1 MDEKIEIAA
10 TREDDG
16 FRLDVFLTR
25 HFPISRS
32 FAARLI
38 DEGRVMVD
46 GSVKRPSFKLKDG
59 MRVHGAYSLSGLNT
73 PLMACE
79 IPLDIIY
86 EDPSIVVINKPA
98 GLTVHPGAG
107 NVGCTLVNALLAKYP
122 EMRDVGD
129 PNRPGI
135 VHRLD
140 KLTSGVMVA
149 ARSSD
154 SHNLLVNAFKTHE
167 HRREYMAV
175 CYGHMPKGQGTI
187 ETFIQR
193 NPKDRKRMTS
203 RVDEGRKAVTHWTMI
218 KQWKEFSLLL
228 LSLKTGR
235 THQIRVHLSDMGH
248 PVVGDAQYGGR
259 KRANSIADAYLR
271 HYIKALGRQML
282 HAALLGIIHP
292 LTKEEM
298 EFKSEIPEDMKEL
311 IRILDERERVILDYA

>member
-10 TREDDG
+10 TREDNG
-16 FRLDVFLTR
+16 IRLDVFLTR

-32 FAARLI
+32 FAARII
-38 DEGRVMVD
+38 DEGRVMVE

-59 MRVHGAYSLSGLNT
+59 MRVHGAYSLSDLNT
-73 PLMACE
+73 PLTACE

-107 NVGCTLVNALLAKYP
+107 NVGFTLVNALLAKYP

-129 PNRPGI
+129 PDRPGI

-149 ARSSD
+149 ARSCD
-154 SHNLLVNAFKTHE
+154 SHRLLVNAFKTHE

-175 CYGHMPKGQGTI
+175 CHGHMPKDQGTI

-193 NPKDRKRMTS
+193 NLKDRKRMTS
-203 RVDEGRKAVTHWTMI
+203 RVSGGRKAVTHWTMI

-282 HAALLGIIHP
+282 HAALLRIIHP
-292 LTKEEM
+292 VTKEEM
-298 EFKSEIPEDMKEL
+298 EFKSELPEDMKEL
-311 IRILDERERVILDYA
+311 IRILDERERVIHNYT